1 MLRAAI
7 YVHVCERKAIISF
20 ILGSSLEAGAVQG
33 RGHTHRELTAVS
45 VTEREPEISFVWLC
59 DCARF
64 PAGKKAKTQSREQT
78 QNKLYLH
85 INSNPR

>member
-33 RGHTHRELTAVS
+33 RGHTAVS

-64 PAGKKAKTQSREQT
+64 PAGKKAKTQSSEQT